1 MSSTCAWGL
10 AATGAALAGCSGQAP
25 PRQPEAS
32 FTLLDGSS
40 GSLQALRG
48 KVVLVNFWATSCG
61 VCVKEMPTLAST
73 HARFAPQGFELLA
86 VAMQWDAP
94 AAVALFAQRR
104 QLPFPVVIDNTGAV
118 ARAFGDVRATPTGML
133 LDRAGRV
140 VQHWQGALHEA
151 ELQRRIERAMA
162 AA

>member
-1 MSSTCAWGL
+1 MQPD
-10 AATGAALAGCSGQAP
+10 AAY
-25 PRQPEAS
+25 
-32 FTLLDGSS
+32 TLLDGTPAT
-40 GSLQALRG
+40 LQSLRG
-48 KVVLVNFWATSCG
+48 RVVLVNFWATSCG
-61 VCVKEMPTLAST
+61 VCVQEMPMLAAT

-118 ARAFGDVRATPTGML
+118 AQAFGDVRVTPTGML
-133 LDRAGRV
+133 LDRTGKL
-140 VQHWQGALHEA
+140 VQHWQGAVHEPELH
-151 ELQRRIERAMA
+151 RRIERALA